1 MHMYASLLTIYIH
14 SRATPRQAFRDIHL
28 KLLMGSLMMK
38 KLLFFILIVAGSISS
53 CTLGVEVERF
63 AWGKGRKEKTA
74 CQLITKAH
82 PKRSSYF
89 ACEDVKRNHMNML
102 VKYSK
107 YENLLPGSEQA
118 VDANLRYNRMP
129 RLAKLHTSQK
139 VFEPDPH
146 IDPAP
151 SVSPSGSH
159 G

>member
-14 SRATPRQAFRDIHL
+14 SRATPRQAFGDIHL

-38 KLLFFILIVAGSISS
+38 KLLFLILIVAGSISS

-82 PKRSSYF
+82 SKRSSYF

-107 YENLLPGSEQA
+107 YENLLPGSKQA

-139 VFEPDPH
+139 VFEPGPIIH
-146 IDPAP
+146 AAP
-151 SVSPSGSH
+151 SFSPPGGH

>member
-1 MHMYASLLTIYIH
+1 MEVGVERDESIF
-14 SRATPRQAFRDIHL
+14 AFSE
-28 KLLMGSLMMK
+28 KVMAMGCGCLMMK
-38 KLLFFILIVAGSISS
+38 KLLFWILIVAGSISS

-63 AWGKGRKEKTA
+63 AWGKGRKEKIA

-82 PKRSSYF
+82 PKRSSYL

-102 VKYSK
+102 GKYSK

-129 RLAKLHTSQK
+129 RLANLHISQK
-139 VFEPDPH
+139 LTKPINF
-146 IDPAP
+146 AASAR
-151 SVSPSGSH
+151 SVSPPARH